1 MANGTLIRYHLNTGA
16 RANLITLSVLKQVKI
31 KPKMIRRTMWLKDY
45 KLKENAKPAVHTPRR
60 VPASL
65 KEKLK
70 AALHQMNSIHPEC
83 IIWELIHE
91 GETSCARTNANQSA
105 ELNGIMAGSPGCL
118 WEWNTLICWPS
129 VTVGEI
135 VNRTCPSFLDPLLA
149 KKGVIY
155 RNCTEQGWSKMM
167 PDFKV
172 ACEFLTLPSNESD
185 MKSYYLTFKQVYT
198 AGYATS
204 VVALVTAIIIL
215 TAIRKFHCTRNYIH
229 LNLFG
234 SFVLRA
240 AAVFTKDAI
249 LFSNG
254 GINHCSISTVTCKA
268 AITFFQ
274 YCILANFS
282 WLLVEGL
289 YLQTLLS
296 LTFVSNK
303 KYFWWYCLIGWGAP
317 SVVLAIWII
326 LNLYIDNKG
335 CWDANENEYIWWI
348 IRGAIL
354 LTVLVNFLIFLNI
367 IRILMQKL
375 RSPDFGGNPSNQF
388 SRLTKS
394 TLLLI
399 PLFGVHYIMCV
410 FLPDHIAEDLRLHIE
425 LGIGSFQ
432 GFAVA
437 LLYCFLNGE
446 VLAELGR
453 YLRWWRSKRDLRLS
467 RRRKRNCS
475 TESSGTA
482 YFTQISLFEKLSPKR
497 KSLDQ

>member
-1 MANGTLIRYHLNTGA
+1 MYPLTGHLLLVLSCCPLI
-16 RANLITLSVLKQVKI
+16 
-31 KPKMIRRTMWLKDY
+31 
-45 KLKENAKPAVHTPRR
+45 
-60 VPASL
+60 
-65 KEKLK
+65 
-70 AALHQMNSIHPEC
+70 NSIHPEC
-83 IIWELIHE
+83 IIWELVQE
-91 GETSCARTNANQSA
+91 GETSCARTNANQSG
-105 ELNGIMAGSPGCL
+105 ELNGTIAGSPGCRG
-118 WEWNTLICWPS
+118 EWNTLICWPS
-129 VTVGEI
+129 VAVGEM

-149 KKGVIY
+149 KKRVIY

-229 LNLFG
+229 LNLFA
-234 SFVLRA
+234 SFILRA
-240 AAVFTKDAI
+240 ASVFTKDAI
-249 LFSNG
+249 LFSNR

-326 LNLYIDNKG
+326 LKLNIDNEG

-375 RSPDFGGNPSNQF
+375 RSPDIGGNSSTQF

-453 YLRWWRSKRDLRLS
+453 YLRWWRSKRNLRLS

-482 YFTQISLFEKLSPKR
+482 YFTQISLLEKLSPKR